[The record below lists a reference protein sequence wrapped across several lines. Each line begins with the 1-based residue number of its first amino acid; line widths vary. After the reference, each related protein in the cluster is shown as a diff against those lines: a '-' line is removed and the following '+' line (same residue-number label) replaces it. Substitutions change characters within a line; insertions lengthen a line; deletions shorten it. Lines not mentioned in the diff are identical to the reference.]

1 MKIVA
6 RVIIEILG
14 APKEHV
20 ENTMKMVVEELEKRE
35 EVKILK
41 KEFAEAETVKD
52 EKLKNFWSSF
62 VEVDLESE
70 DIESLIGIC
79 FDFLPS
85 SIEIIEPSD
94 FRLNS
99 RQVDDVL
106 NDLLEKLHK
115 FSMAVRNMHAENVLL
130 KKKLD
135 GEIKE

>member
-1 MKIVA
+1 MKIVS

-20 ENTMKMVVEELEKRE
+20 ENTMKMVIEELEKRK

-41 KEFAEAETVKD
+41 KDFAEAETVKD

-79 FDFLPS
+79 FDFMPS
-85 SIEIIEPSD
+85 SVEIIEPSD

-115 FSMAVRNMHAENVLL
+115 FSMAMRNIHAENVLL
-130 KKKLD
+130 KKRID
-135 GEIKE
+135 GEIK

>member
-1 MKIVA
+1 MKIVS

-20 ENTMKMVVEELEKRE
+20 ENTMKMVIEELEKRK

-41 KEFAEAETVKD
+41 KDFAEAENVKD

-79 FDFLPS
+79 FDFMPS
-85 SIEIIEPSD
+85 SVEIIEPSD

-115 FSMAVRNMHAENVLL
+115 FSMAMRNIHAENVLL

-135 GEIKE
+135 GEIK

>member
-20 ENTMKMVVEELEKRE
+20 ESTMKMVVEELEKRE
-35 EVKILK
+35 EIKILK
-41 KEFAEAETVKD
+41 KDFAEAENVKD
-52 EKLKNFWSSF
+52 EKLKDFWSSF

-79 FDFLPS
+79 FDFMPS
-85 SIEIIEPSD
+85 SVEIIEPSD

-115 FSMAVRNMHAENVLL
+115 FSMAMRNIHAENVLL

-135 GEIKE
+135 GEIK

>member
-1 MKIVA
+1 MKIVS

-20 ENTMKMVVEELEKRE
+20 ETTMKMVMEELEKRK

-41 KEFAEAETVKD
+41 RDFAEAETVKD

-62 VEVDLESE
+62 VEVDLETE

-85 SIEIIEPSD
+85 SVEIIEPSD

-115 FSMAVRNMHAENVLL
+115 FSMAMRNIHAENVLL
-130 KKKLD
+130 KKRLN

>member
-1 MKIVA
+1 MKIVS

-20 ENTMKMVVEELEKRE
+20 ENTMKMVIEELEKRE

-41 KEFAEAETVKD
+41 KDFAEAESVKD

-79 FDFLPS
+79 FDFMPS
-85 SIEIIEPSD
+85 SVEIIEPSD

-115 FSMAVRNMHAENVLL
+115 FSMAMRNIHAENVLL
-130 KKKLD
+130 KKRID
-135 GEIKE
+135 GEIK